1 MNMLAQINE
10 PVSETPP
17 SEPEEPVTNV
27 GKLEI
32 RVKGQPVV
40 VPSVRI
46 EGRDV
51 ITSGG
56 LLRVAVIHDEE
67 LAEGELITDLASF
80 IDRLK
85 GSGLGADILTFAQ
98 KLHEPEP
105 RHKSYF
111 EWDNLAVIPVKTYSN
126 WLEKQVD
133 TGVRRAIKK
142 SVKEGISVR
151 QVEFDA
157 AFVEGIVKI
166 NNESPIRQGRRFWHY
181 QKSFESMW
189 EENST
194 YAERNVFLGAY
205 LQGELIG
212 YMRITLVDTTA
223 SIIQI
228 LSMMKHYDKRPA
240 NALVAKAVE
249 VCAERG
255 FHHLTYCNYTYND
268 AENSL
273 TEFKRRNGFEKV
285 LVPRYY
291 IPLTAK
297 GKLALKL
304 GLHKGLKQSLPKPVR
319 AQFLKLRAR
328 WYARA
333 AKNAESN

>member
-1 MNMLAQINE
+1 MNMLAEINE
-10 PVSETPP
+10 PVSEMPP

-46 EGRDV
+46 EGRNV

-56 LLRVAVIHDEE
+56 LLKVAVVHDEE

-80 IDRLK
+80 MERLK

-105 RHKSYF
+105 RYKFYF
-111 EWDNLAVIPVKTYSN
+111 EWDNLAVIPVNTYSN

-166 NNESPIRQGRRFWHY
+166 NNESPIRQGRPFWHY

-255 FHHLTYCNYTYND
+255 FHHLTYCNYTYNEV
-268 AENSL
+268 ENSL
-273 TEFKRRNGFEKV
+273 TEFKRRSGFEKV

-291 IPLTAK
+291 IPLTSK
-297 GKLALKL
+297 GKLALKF
-304 GLHKGLKQSLPKPVR
+304 GFHKGLKQSLPKPVR
-319 AQFLKLRAR
+319 AQLLKLDR
-328 WYARA
+328 
-333 AKNAESN
+333 KSVV